1 MADITTGTK
10 LYNLLTTRDFE
21 NFKALDSKTSKPP
34 VNNQGQEDISKS
46 NMFVFDWNSSSRKSY
61 GTVVVLLGADKNLQ
75 VFFGDNLGKSME
87 GNDKQEWFDFLYQL
101 KNFATRNFL
110 EFASDNLNKL
120 RYSLQGQSQ
129 VNESLFESWVG
140 TRTVSYSGSPTEAR
154 LMIKHN
160 RTLGEGD
167 ARHRYVESLYIET
180 AEGER
185 FKLPFT
191 KLNGGRAMVEHV
203 RQGGKPYDLRG
214 QHITS
219 MVEEINV
226 LSRFRRANHGKI
238 FEGDTEQLVTETN
251 AYYENISRVLK
262 GLSSSRGYGQY
273 FESWN
278 PNEVTDQEL
287 VIEDIKNLF
296 VTQNIDSRIEAALPV
311 LARIQ
316 QQGTAMKEANI
327 FEQWIDKLEEG
338 TWALPETPEQK
349 EKLAMLLSKEL
360 IVGADATNATEQLY
374 DLVGDDELFDILSN
388 LAQRD
393 ADANAWDDSAVMNR
407 LYELAEM
414 DPDLAEVLDVLHQQS
429 APVSDEENLDEYQI
443 NDLGEGLLDTIASKL
458 GHGSDEDMLA
468 DLQRK
473 AGLPVTGKKPG
484 DESNAPAHDEHEVDE
499 DGRIITGPHGM
510 MDIEKTPTGMKV
522 SRKNWS
528 DQGGGNGV
536 DPKFHLPSNKG
547 HWSDYDNG
555 DYNDEHEVD
564 ETLGYS
570 QDPEQAKWYHE
581 GRKAYKFGTT
591 GNLIQDIAKK
601 HGVPAEWL
609 KAFHAGYQDQEG
621 WGKGDT
627 TEDQLDEFDI
637 DTLNQLASHPMAAP
651 LVSAGGAAIGAAL
664 GKGIHKG
671 MQKASDWY
679 NNRQDKKELA
689 QQQGVAEVQ
698 LTPQWQ
704 DDPEHLEYRKKQA
717 DISRNTGLAV
727 GDLVTLKDR
736 PGFEGKIVRD
746 WGGGDFTISGSGGGM
761 SQSNNHRANARNIQ
775 KLQGVAEEINSLRR
789 AAGLKE
795 NVTLDENG
803 QTLQH
808 ILNTFKRDVKDFKA
822 TGALSDHLYDA
833 LFDYYA
839 PDMPYGVAKARTGD
853 PSQWIADRFGAD
865 IGMLNFGSNSPS
877 VNHEETESVGDYA
890 EEVTPEAIAPVL
902 ECNMSPFGSQC
913 PVHGIEE
920 CVTAGLMEET
930 AEKFDLDRLKA
941 LANIR

>member
-34 VNNQGQEDISKS
+34 VNKQGQEDISKS
-46 NMFVFDWNSSSRKSY
+46 NMFVFDWTSEQRHNY

-75 VFFGDNLGKSME
+75 VYFGDNLGKSME
-87 GNDKQEWFDFLYQL
+87 GGDKKEWFDFLYQL
-101 KNFATRNFL
+101 KQFATKNFL
-110 EFASDNLNKL
+110 EFSSDNLNRL

-140 TRTVSYSGSPTEAR
+140 TRTVSYSGRPTEAR

-349 EKLAMLLSKEL
+349 EKLAMLLSNEL

-374 DLVGDDELFDILSN
+374 DLIGDDKLFDLLN
-388 LAQRD
+388 DLAD
-393 ADANAWDDSAVMNR
+393 KDANANAWADAAVVHR
-407 LYELAEM
+407 LRELAEV
-414 DPDLAEVLDVLHQQS
+414 DSNLAEVLDNIDIS
-429 APVSDEENLDEYQI
+429 ASSDEEEPASDETEV
-443 NDLGEGLLDTIASKL
+443 DEGLLDTIASKL

-564 ETLGYS
+564 ENLGYS
-570 QDPEQAKWYHE
+570 QDPEQGKWYHE
-581 GRKAYKFGTT
+581 GRKAYKYGTSAPSR
-591 GNLIQDIAKK
+591 LIQDIAKK

-689 QQQGVAEVQ
+689 QQQG
-698 LTPQWQ
+698 
-704 DDPEHLEYRKKQA
+704 
-717 DISRNTGLAV
+717 
-727 GDLVTLKDR
+727 
-736 PGFEGKIVRD
+736 
-746 WGGGDFTISGSGGGM
+746 M
-761 SQSNNHRANARNIQ
+761 
-775 KLQGVAEEINSLRR
+775 AEEMNSLRR

-833 LFDYYA
+833 LFDYYHE
-839 PDMPYGVAKARTGD
+839 DMPYGVAKARTGD
-853 PSQWIADRFGAD
+853 PDRWIADRFGSD
-865 IGMLNFGSNSPS
+865 IGMLNFGHDNTGT
-877 VNHEETESVGDYA
+877 NDYEEETDEGWKGQLAGGTVGEIGGELAGAALGGPLGALAGGALGGTAGQMVGDELGG
-890 EEVTPEAIAPVL
+890 EEELDEAQ
-902 ECNMSPFGSQC
+902 CNMTGVGESC
-913 PVHGIEE
+913 PIHGLNE
-920 CVTAGLMEET
+920 CWASTGVMEDSSD
-930 AEKFDLDRLKA
+930 KFDLDRLKA

>member
-443 NDLGEGLLDTIASKL
+443 NELGEGLLDTIASKL

-627 TEDQLDEFDI
+627 TEDQLEEANIQPTGAMSRSHI
-637 DTLNQLASHPMAAP
+637 DNLSNPVTNSVVHP
-651 LVSAGGAAIGAAL
+651 SAGKEIGLITKQPNGGYYAHPSSTKLSHSQGATFATKDEAHQFIRNAHAKAIKNGTL
-664 GKGIHKG
+664 
-671 MQKASDWY
+671 SD
-679 NNRQDKKELA
+679 K
-689 QQQGVAEVQ
+689 
-698 LTPQWQ
+698 WQ
-704 DDPEHLEYRKKQA
+704 KKQPLPQFA
-717 DISRNTGLAV
+717 KG
-727 GDLVTLKDR
+727 
-736 PGFEGKIVRD
+736 
-746 WGGGDFTISGSGGGM
+746 
-761 SQSNNHRANARNIQ
+761 Q
-775 KLQGVAEEINSLRR
+775 QGVAEEINSLRR

-808 ILNTFKRDVKDFKA
+808 ILTTFKRDVKDFKE
-822 TGALSDHLYDA
+822 TGELSDHLYDA

>member
-34 VNNQGQEDISKS
+34 VNDQGQEDISKA

-110 EFASDNLNKL
+110 EFSSDNLNRL

-140 TRTVSYSGSPTEAR
+140 TRTVSYSGRPTEAR

-443 NDLGEGLLDTIASKL
+443 NELGEGLLDTIASKL

-484 DESNAPAHDEHEVDE
+484 EELNAPAHDEHEVDE

-564 ETLGYS
+564 E
-570 QDPEQAKWYHE
+570 
-581 GRKAYKFGTT
+581 
-591 GNLIQDIAKK
+591 
-601 HGVPAEWL
+601 
-609 KAFHAGYQDQEG
+609 
-621 WGKGDT
+621 
-627 TEDQLDEFDI
+627 
-637 DTLNQLASHPMAAP
+637 
-651 LVSAGGAAIGAAL
+651 
-664 GKGIHKG
+664 
-671 MQKASDWY
+671 
-679 NNRQDKKELA
+679 
-689 QQQGVAEVQ
+689 
-698 LTPQWQ
+698 
-704 DDPEHLEYRKKQA
+704 
-717 DISRNTGLAV
+717 
-727 GDLVTLKDR
+727 
-736 PGFEGKIVRD
+736 
-746 WGGGDFTISGSGGGM
+746 
-761 SQSNNHRANARNIQ
+761 
-775 KLQGVAEEINSLRR
+775 QGVAEEMNLLRR

-808 ILNTFKRDVKDFKA
+808 ILTTFKRDIKDFKA

-853 PSQWIADRFGAD
+853 PDQWIADRFGAD

>member
-1 MADITTGTK
+1 
-10 LYNLLTTRDFE
+10 
-21 NFKALDSKTSKPP
+21 
-34 VNNQGQEDISKS
+34 
-46 NMFVFDWNSSSRKSY
+46 
-61 GTVVVLLGADKNLQ
+61 
-75 VFFGDNLGKSME
+75 
-87 GNDKQEWFDFLYQL
+87 
-101 KNFATRNFL
+101 
-110 EFASDNLNKL
+110 
-120 RYSLQGQSQ
+120 
-129 VNESLFESWVG
+129 
-140 TRTVSYSGSPTEAR
+140 
-154 LMIKHN
+154 
-160 RTLGEGD
+160 
-167 ARHRYVESLYIET
+167 
-180 AEGER
+180 
-185 FKLPFT
+185 
-191 KLNGGRAMVEHV
+191 
-203 RQGGKPYDLRG
+203 
-214 QHITS
+214 
-219 MVEEINV
+219 
-226 LSRFRRANHGKI
+226 
-238 FEGDTEQLVTETN
+238 
-251 AYYENISRVLK
+251 
-262 GLSSSRGYGQY
+262 
-273 FESWN
+273 
-278 PNEVTDQEL
+278 
-287 VIEDIKNLF
+287 
-296 VTQNIDSRIEAALPV
+296 
-311 LARIQ
+311 
-316 QQGTAMKEANI
+316 
-327 FEQWIDKLEEG
+327 
-338 TWALPETPEQK
+338 
-349 EKLAMLLSKEL
+349 
-360 IVGADATNATEQLY
+360 
-374 DLVGDDELFDILSN
+374 
-388 LAQRD
+388 
-393 ADANAWDDSAVMNR
+393 
-407 LYELAEM
+407 
-414 DPDLAEVLDVLHQQS
+414 
-429 APVSDEENLDEYQI
+429 
-443 NDLGEGLLDTIASKL
+443 
-458 GHGSDEDMLA
+458 MLA

-528 DQGGGNGV
+528 DQGVGNGV

-581 GRKAYKFGTT
+581 GRKAHKFGTT

-621 WGKGDT
+621 WGK
-627 TEDQLDEFDI
+627 E
-637 DTLNQLASHPMAAP
+637 
-651 LVSAGGAAIGAAL
+651 
-664 GKGIHKG
+664 
-671 MQKASDWY
+671 
-679 NNRQDKKELA
+679 
-689 QQQGVAEVQ
+689 GVAEVQ
-698 LTPQWQ
+698 LTPMWQ
-704 DDPEHLEYRKKQA
+704 DDPEHLEYRKNQA
-717 DISRNTGLAV
+717 DISRRTGLAV
-727 GDLVTLKDR
+727 GDTVTLKDR
-736 PGFEGKIVRD
+736 PGFKGKIVKD
-746 WGGGDFTISGSGGGM
+746 WGGGDYSISGSGGSM

-775 KLQGVAEEINSLRR
+775 KLQGVAEEINLLRR

-808 ILNTFKRDVKDFKA
+808 ILTTFKRDVKDFKE
-822 TGALSDHLYDA
+822 TGELSDHLYDA

-890 EEVTPEAIAPVL
+890 EEFTPEAIAPVL